1 MKVCNVSGIG
11 EFHARLFSA
20 TESTPETGALF
31 GALRK
36 LTQLED
42 PRQLSENDTTLSGWS
57 PWVEGEDDSLTPAHA
72 GLPA

>member
-1 MKVCNVSGIG
+1 MKVRNVSGIG

-20 TESTPETGALF
+20 TEATAEGGTLF

-42 PRQLSENDTTLSGWS
+42 PRQLSENDTTMSGWS
-57 PWVEGEDDSLTPAHA
+57 PWVEGEDDSLTPALA